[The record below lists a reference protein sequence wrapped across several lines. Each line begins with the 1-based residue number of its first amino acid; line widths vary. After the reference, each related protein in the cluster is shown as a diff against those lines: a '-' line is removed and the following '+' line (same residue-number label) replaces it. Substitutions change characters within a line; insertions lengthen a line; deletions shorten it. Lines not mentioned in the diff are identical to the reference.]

1 MKAIRYS
8 RFGAPAVLELVD
20 ADVPDIADDQVL
32 IRVAGT
38 AHNSLDAKIRSGD
51 LAGVIP
57 VQLPHTPGLD
67 VAGRVEAVGAG
78 VTAWDVG
85 DEVIGFLPVVENGA
99 AAQFVA
105 APAQV
110 LAAAPRGVALSDAA
124 ALPSSALTAWQAL
137 TEHGEIAGRRVLING
152 AGGGVGGYAVQLAA
166 ALGAHITAVAGP
178 RSHEAVRR
186 FGVDD
191 IVDYTSTDVTGLDP
205 RRFDLL
211 VNLVTAPGPT
221 STRLTELVADH
232 GTIVSATFPIPADP
246 SRDVDS
252 VALFARSDA
261 TQLAELA
268 ARVERNTLDLNITGR
283 YQLGEL
289 SRVHTLDADGALHVK
304 TVVIPDPA

>member
-1 MKAIRYS
+1 MKAIRYN
-8 RFGAPAVLELVD
+8 RFGAPDVLELLDVD
-20 ADVPDIADDQVL
+20 IPEIADDQVL

-57 VQLPHTPGLD
+57 VQLPHTPSLD
-67 VAGRVEAVGAG
+67 VAGRIEAIGAA
-78 VTAWDVG
+78 VTAWHEG
-85 DEVIGFLPVVENGA
+85 DEVIGFLPIVEDGA
-99 AAQFVA
+99 AAGFVA
-105 APAQV
+105 APADV

-166 ALGAHITAVAGP
+166 ALGAHVTAVAGP

-186 FGVDD
+186 FGADD
-191 IVDYTSTDVTGLDP
+191 VVDYTSTDVTGLDP
-205 RRFDLL
+205 RSFALV
-211 VNLVTAPGPT
+211 VNLVTVPGPT
-221 STRLTELVADH
+221 SPRLTELVADR
-232 GTIVSATFPIPADP
+232 GAVVTTTFPVPGDP

-252 VALFARSDA
+252 VALFVRSDA

-268 ARVERNTLDLNITGR
+268 ARVEQHALDLNITGR
-283 YQLGEL
+283 YPLAEL
-289 SRVHTLDADGALHVK
+289 SRVHALDAAGALHGR
-304 TVVIPDPA
+304 TVVVPDSE